1 MTYQPRTR
9 FAGSINPF
17 TKERIVSKTESELAS
32 LRIVDAMPEGRIQRP
47 GAYTALFEQ
56 LKPGQ
61 AIECEMAS
69 TQKIRLALRKFME
82 HRGMLDDYYPKT
94 REVKR
99 TGKGYVGIFPRSEL
113 VGNPHSTRS
122 RKK

>member
-1 MTYQPRTR
+1 MTYQPKTK

-17 TKERIVSKTESELAS
+17 TKEPILSKHESEIAS
-32 LRIVDAMPEGRIQRP
+32 LRIVDAMPERRIQP
-47 GAYTALFEQ
+47 PNAYVALFDQ

-61 AIECEMAS
+61 AIECDIKS
-69 TQKIRLALRKFME
+69 TQKIRLALHKYMQQ
-82 HRGMLDDYYPKT
+82 RGMLDTYYPKT
-94 REVKR
+94 REVQS

-113 VGNPHSTRS
+113 ANNPHSTRS

>member
-32 LRIVDAMPEGRIQRP
+32 LRIVDAMPEARIQRP
-47 GAYTALFEQ
+47 GAYTALFSQ

-61 AIECEMAS
+61 AIECEIGS
-69 TQKIRLALRKFME
+69 TQKIRLALRKHME
-82 HRGMLDDYYPKT
+82 QRGMLSDYYPKT
-94 REVKR
+94 REVR
-99 TGKGYVGIFPRSEL
+99 STGKGYVGMFPRSEL
-113 VGNPHSTRS
+113 AGNPHSTRS